1 MQMTVMVVL
10 VVGGSCG
17 GDYNAA
23 MQVCGRVLIVCL
35 EMSKRASCGELVLCA
50 TIHLHCDLDHCC
62 TPRKKEYHTL
72 TLGRCL
78 EAHRIHAS
86 QMQQSLA
93 INAAGNFR

>member
-1 MQMTVMVVL
+1 MQMTVVVVL

-35 EMSKRASCGELVLCA
+35 EMSKRASCGELM
-50 TIHLHCDLDHCC
+50 CC
-62 TPRKKEYHTL
+62 VPQFTYTAIWITAAHQGKEYNTL